1 MSYTINNTFNP
12 FAFIGQIVAYGGT
25 TDPPGWVIC
34 DGGTRVNTG
43 GMYTNLAN
51 TGMGSISGGNYIAL
65 DLRGHLI
72 CGFDNDYPIRT
83 KYTLTNN
90 EIIFNSSNIPAHT
103 HEQITTASGGGAHT
117 HEYPEDYF
125 TDAGSNRSNTA
136 SGDGTGFFNSFT
148 SSTSNSTYTNHVVTI
163 GSQGS
168 NAAYSVQQ
176 RSLPINYIIKL

>member
-90 EIIFNSSNIPAHT
+90 EITFNSSNIPAHT
-103 HEQITTASGGGAHT
+103 HGSITTASGGGSHDHT
-117 HEYPEDYF
+117 YTDVYF
-125 TDAGSNRSNTA
+125 TDAGSLFNNSA
-136 SGDGTGFFNSFT
+136 GGDGSGITDTNLYTNGP
-148 SSTSNSTYTNHVVTI
+148 TYTDHVVTI

>member
-90 EIIFNSSNIPAHT
+90 EITFDSSNIPAHT
-103 HEQITTASGGGAHT
+103 HGSITTASGGGEHF
-117 HEYPEDYF
+117 HFYEDDYF
-125 TDAGSNRSNTA
+125 TEDPGNNRSNTA
-136 SGDGTGFFNSFT
+136 SGDGSGFDNIET
-148 SSTSNSTYTNHVVTI
+148 NTSNPTYTNHVVTI

-168 NAAYSVQQ
+168 NAAYSLQQ